1 MRRMHNLLWS
11 TTALAAA
18 FSIST
23 PAAAQDQP
31 VPPDPN
37 ATAQTSPAQPAQN
50 PDATTIVVTGQRRA
64 LQSARNVKRN
74 SAQIVDSIVASD
86 IGKLP
91 DIAVSDTAARIP
103 GIQVTRERGEANL
116 VLLRGLDRSF
126 YTTTYNSREIFTAET
141 RSVALQDFPS
151 GAIAALEAFK
161 TSTADLIEP
170 GIAGLINVRSRRP
183 FDFQGFEIDGS
194 VWALH
199 PRQAH
204 GWYPNGNILIT
215 DRWKV
220 GDEGEMGALLD
231 FSYTKLH
238 YLDSIISNA
247 DFVAPF
253 ANGTRSPDWPLIE
266 YDEATRTRPS
276 LNGAIQYRAS
286 PDLELYVEGL
296 WQGFRHEIQDRHFEQ
311 PIWGGQTYTNIVTQ
325 PGTNLAESGTV
336 FNPRRGEGWQGGTFN
351 KTNTYQF
358 AAGGRYDAGPLRIT
372 ADVARTSSTF
382 KGSTESVDYRLC
394 ASRPPGTNGPT
405 DPGDR
410 DPFNCGQTVNFVIG
424 APGDIPSFE
433 LANFDP
439 SDPNNYAFR
448 GLFEENQ
455 IAKGKDWQGRLD
467 FEYQTGMS
475 FLPKLQW
482 GVRYVDRDASRR
494 YGNRYS
500 RDAFRRLP
508 DARDVYGD
516 PLSAVPLDYEMF
528 SPGFI
533 GADNPPF
540 PTSWL
545 APTYS
550 SIRDNIVALR
560 QYVGFLTTTPPD
572 FDPTAGFTANEKSLA
587 GYVQANWGFDLGGM
601 TVDGQLGLRG
611 VHSKRDIRGTQ
622 RTDTGSGTTFA
633 DVDANDSET
642 YWLPNID
649 ARLHFTRDLQ
659 LRLAW
664 TKTRTRPQFLDL
676 SPSISVGRSPDPNCG
691 PPTLCETVGTGG
703 NPNLEDLK
711 STNYDAS
718 LEYYFSPTGFAALGA
733 FDHEFEGFVTPSSF
747 TLGDVNGF
755 PFRVFA
761 PINSGKGHVRGF
773 EAQVNTFFD
782 FFGGPEWL
790 HWFGI
795 QANATYLKH
804 GAKFPRPFS
813 VPTCNGNP
821 DSCTRLTNDPSDQ
834 ITRPLLNVSKWS
846 YNLIGMF
853 ERGPASLRLAY
864 NKRSPYEDTWREVAD
879 FSSGVVTETSGP
891 FAGAAFHPPY
901 VIRHRIHEPGR
912 LDLSASYTFFDR
924 FTLFGDWTNI
934 LSKPQKIDLIRMD
947 PTGAVFDPSTSD
959 IIKFAYRARYTERV
973 LSLGIRF
980 RLGGAG
986 PPPSPAPPPA
996 YVPLPPPP
1004 PVAEPPP
1011 PPPPPPPPAPA
1022 PVERGERGS

>member
-1 MRRMHNLLWS
+1 MRRVQGLLCS
-11 TTALAAA
+11 TTALAALVG
-18 FSIST
+18 IST
-23 PAAAQDQP
+23 PAAAEVQP
-31 VPPDPN
+31 VVPPDPN
-37 ATAQTSPAQPAQN
+37 ATAQTTPAQPAQN
-50 PDATTIVVTGQRRA
+50 ADAPTIVVTGQRRA

-74 SAQIVDSIVASD
+74 SDQIVDSIVASD

-204 GWYPNGNILIT
+204 GWYPNGNILVT

-220 GDEGEMGALLD
+220 GDEGEMGALID

-253 ANGTRSPDWPLIE
+253 DSGTRSPDWPLIE

-286 PDLELYVEGL
+286 PDLEFYVEGL

-325 PGTNLAESGTV
+325 PGTNLVESGTV
-336 FNPRRGEGWQGGTFN
+336 FNPRRGEGWQGGTYN

-372 ADVARTSSTF
+372 GDVARTKSTF
-382 KGSTESVDYRLC
+382 TGSTESVDYRLC
-394 ASRPPGTNGPT
+394 GVVAGTT
-405 DPGDR
+405 

-424 APGDIPSFE
+424 APGQIPSFE
-433 LANFDP
+433 LVDFDP
-439 SDPNNYAFR
+439 SDPSNYAFR

-467 FEYQTGMS
+467 FDYQTGIAA
-475 FLPKLQW
+475 LPKIQW
-482 GVRYVDRDASRR
+482 GVRYVDRDASRHYGSR
-494 YGNRYS
+494 YNTS
-500 RDAFRRLP
+500 RFGTP
-508 DARDVYGD
+508 I
-516 PLSAVPLDYEMF
+516 SEVPLDYELF

-533 GADNPPF
+533 GADNAPF

-550 SIRDNIVALR
+550 SIRGNLDELR
-560 QYVGFLTTTPPD
+560 TFAGYPTTPAP
-572 FDPTAGFTANEKSLA
+572 FDPTASFTANEKSLA
-587 GYVQANWGFDLGGM
+587 AYVQANWAFDFGGM
-601 TVDGQLGLRG
+601 SADGQLGLRG
-611 VHSKRDIRGTQ
+611 VHAKRDIQGTQ
-622 RTDTGSGTTFA
+622 RTDTGSGTTFTPV
-633 DVDANDSET
+633 DVNDSET
-642 YWLPNID
+642 YWLPNIN

-659 LRLAW
+659 MRLAW

-676 SPSISVGRSPDPNCG
+676 SPSISVGRPPDTGCG

-703 NPNLEDLK
+703 NPNLKDLK

-718 LEYYFSPTGFAALGA
+718 LEYYFSPTGFAALGV
-733 FDHEFEGFVTPSSF
+733 FDHEFDGFVTPSSF
-747 TLGDVNGF
+747 TLGDVGGF

-813 VPTCNGNP
+813 IPTCNGNP
-821 DSCTRLTNDPSDQ
+821 DNCTRLTNDPSDE

-846 YNLIGMF
+846 YNLIAMF

-879 FSSGVVTETSGP
+879 FSSGVVTEPDGP
-891 FAGAAFHPPY
+891 FAGAPFHPPY

-912 LDLSASYTFFDR
+912 LDLSASYTFWDR
-924 FTLFGDWTNI
+924 YTLFGDWTNI

-959 IIKFAYRARYTERV
+959 IVKFAYRARYTERV

-980 RLGGAG
+980 RLGGEA
-986 PPPSPAPPPA
+986 PPAPPPPPA
-996 YVPLPPPP
+996 YVPPPPP
-1004 PVAEPPP
+1004 PPAAVEAPP
-1011 PPPPPPPPAPA
+1011 PPPPPPPPAP
-1022 PVERGERGS
+1022 VERGERGS